1 MIFKWGGGPIEA
13 PPVERRQLKR
23 VPRVLASAFRLVW
36 AAAPGRFVLSL
47 VPQTIG
53 AVITGAQLIITRDL
67 IAAVLATSS
76 GGDVARVS
84 QLLGVTVGLALLRTG
99 VNIVQNQQQAM
110 LSAIVE
116 RHTNSTLLD
125 RIIAIDLKRFET
137 PEFQDLLRRAMNA
150 MGRMMGVTGA
160 AISLARSV
168 FLIVGVAAALY
179 VLQPV
184 LLVIAML
191 GFVPMWLASMAT
203 SRVMYRFFRS
213 MTPNERR
220 RGYVFSLFTQR
231 EYAKEIRAFGLAG
244 YLRALY
250 ERLSNERL
258 EELRKN
264 LGKRAR
270 YQALGG
276 GASATVTALT
286 YGALAYLVISGRIG
300 VAEAGAAVVASQ
312 QLSGQLDAIVQNM
325 GQLYEASLFLEDWEE
340 FSALAPARAQVGGPR
355 SSAEGPP
362 GGSRGQGEGPLG
374 AKRQPP
380 GGTFERIELEHVT
393 FTYPRTSPTDPVP
406 ARAALS
412 DISLVIRKGEVI
424 ALVGENG
431 SGKTT
436 LAKVLCG
443 LYQPDA
449 GRVLWDGVDASTREE
464 GWIYDR
470 VAVLFQDFARFMLT
484 ARENIGLGRV
494 ERVGDSDAIAR
505 AAERAGATS
514 FIEAWP
520 DRYDTILGPVFI
532 GGKEISIGQWQRI
545 ALARAFFR
553 DAPLV
558 VLDEPTAALDARA
571 EHDLFTRIRGLFS
584 GRSVL
589 LISHRFSS
597 VRAADR
603 IYVLHEGQIVEHG
616 THDELMQLDGRYAEL
631 FTMQAS
637 AYFPELLKTRA

>member
-1 MIFKWGGGPIEA
+1 
-13 PPVERRQLKR
+13 
-23 VPRVLASAFRLVW
+23 
-36 AAAPGRFVLSL
+36 
-47 VPQTIG
+47 
-53 AVITGAQLIITRDL
+53 
-67 IAAVLATSS
+67 
-76 GGDVARVS
+76 
-84 QLLGVTVGLALLRTG
+84 
-99 VNIVQNQQQAM
+99 
-110 LSAIVE
+110 
-116 RHTNSTLLD
+116 
-125 RIIAIDLKRFET
+125 
-137 PEFQDLLRRAMNA
+137 
-150 MGRMMGVTGA
+150 MMGVTGA

-168 FLIVGVAAALY
+168 FLIARVGAALY

-184 LLVIAML
+184 RLLIAVI
-191 GFVPMWLASMAT
+191 GFAPMWLASMAT
-203 SRVMYRFFRS
+203 SRTMYRFFRS
-213 MTPNERR
+213 MTPNERQR
-220 RGYVFSLFTQR
+220 SYVFNLFTQR

-244 YLRALY
+244 YLRRLY
-250 ERLSNERL
+250 ERLSDERL

-264 LGKRAR
+264 LGRRVR

-276 GASATVTALT
+276 GASAAVMALT
-286 YGALAYLVISGRIG
+286 YGALAYLVIGGRIG

-312 QLSGQLDAIVQNM
+312 QLNGQLDAIVQNM
-325 GQLYEASLFLEDWEE
+325 SQLYEASLFLEDWEE
-340 FSALAPARAQVGGPR
+340 FSAMAPTRADVGGPR
-355 SSAEGPP
+355 GAEPP
-362 GGSRGQGEGPLG
+362 GGP
-374 AKRQPP
+374 
-380 GGTFERIELEHVT
+380 FDRIELEHVT
-393 FTYPRTSPTDPVP
+393 FTYPRTSPKDPAP

-412 DISLVIRKGEVI
+412 DVSLEIRKDEVI

-443 LYQPDA
+443 LYPPDA
-449 GRVLWDGVDASTREE
+449 GRILWDGIDASTREP
-464 GWIYDR
+464 GWIFDR

-494 ERVGDSDAIAR
+494 ERVGDAEAIVR

-514 FIEAWP
+514 FIDAWP
-520 DRYDTILGPVFI
+520 DRYDTILGPVFM
-532 GGKEISIGQWQRI
+532 GGKEISIGQWQRV

-571 EHDLFTRIRGLFS
+571 EHDLFTRIRELFA

-597 VRAADR
+597 VRSADR

-637 AYFPELLKTRA
+637 AYFPELMRARA